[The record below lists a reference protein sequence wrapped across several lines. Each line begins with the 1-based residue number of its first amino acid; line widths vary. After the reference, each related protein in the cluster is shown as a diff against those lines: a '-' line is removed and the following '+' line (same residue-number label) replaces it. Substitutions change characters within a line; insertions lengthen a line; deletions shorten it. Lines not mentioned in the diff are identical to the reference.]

1 MTATFYVGD
10 VLEVLAKLP
19 DDSVDLVLSSPPFL
33 ALRSYLPQD
42 HPDKGKEG
50 GSQSTPGE
58 YLDWLLD
65 VVEACERVLAPHG
78 SLCFELGDTY
88 SGSGGA
94 GGDYNEQGIRAGQS
108 RWDGSVRLGHGVYIE
123 GKGRLQNG
131 NGWPLSKSLSLI
143 PESFRWAMVYGH
155 NPHTGRQTDRWRLR
169 NVIRWVRPNPPV
181 GALGDKFRPATS
193 ELMVFCKSATRFF
206 DLDAVREPYSER
218 FERGMANG
226 ERRGSLVGAP
236 DEYAMKNFPKGMS
249 TDHAAVPPLDWWN
262 IPPGGYPGAHY
273 AVWPPELL
281 IRPIKAM
288 TPDRVCR
295 TCGEPS
301 RRIVGK
307 SERYQEARRL
317 LSVRAGSDWDNNSG
331 NRADGLP
338 SAAARAKLSDG
349 SEFTGAEYTTLGF
362 SDCSHDNWRPGL
374 VLDPFAGS
382 GTTLSVASGHGRDSI
397 GIDIDERN
405 YRLALDRV
413 GPLVLEQ
420 GVL

>member
-1 MTATFYVGD
+1 MNNAGAPPLDWWEAPFSHNHPQEMVG
-10 VLEVLAKLP
+10 LLIG
-19 DDSVDLVLSSPPFL
+19 DDEFIPQDLVQYPFASPPGLQVRAVF
-33 ALRSYLPQD
+33 A
-42 HPDKGKEG
+42 
-50 GSQSTPGE
+50 
-58 YLDWLLD
+58 
-65 VVEACERVLAPHG
+65 
-78 SLCFELGDTY
+78 DT
-88 SGSGGA
+88 
-94 GGDYNEQGIRAGQS
+94 E
-108 RWDGSVRLGHGVYIE
+108 
-123 GKGRLQNG
+123 
-131 NGWPLSKSLSLI
+131 P
-143 PESFRWAMVYGH
+143 
-155 NPHTGRQTDRWRLR
+155 
-169 NVIRWVRPNPPV
+169 
-181 GALGDKFRPATS
+181 TS
-193 ELMVFCKSATRFF
+193 A
-206 DLDAVREPYSER
+206 
-218 FERGMANG
+218 
-226 ERRGSLVGAP
+226 
-236 DEYAMKNFPKGMS
+236 
-249 TDHAAVPPLDWWN
+249 PPLDWWN